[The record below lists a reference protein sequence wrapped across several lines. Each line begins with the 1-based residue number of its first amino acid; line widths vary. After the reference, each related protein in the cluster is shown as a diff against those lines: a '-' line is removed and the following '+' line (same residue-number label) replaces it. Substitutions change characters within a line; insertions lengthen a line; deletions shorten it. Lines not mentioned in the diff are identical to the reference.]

1 MAKRNTTNR
10 KSKESPKV
18 KGRFSLPIGQL
29 SQCPLE
35 LLRLDVG
42 NPRLQTGNELSISTD
57 NELLRVLVDIAAID
71 ELVTSIC
78 TNKYLNLEPL
88 IVIADNA
95 HGPFRVLEGNR
106 RLAAIKLIRDPS
118 LADELGV
125 KIPSPIRADVIAST
139 DNLLVHRVAKPD
151 DARAFIGFKHING
164 PQRWD
169 AYAKARYVTE
179 WYKNSPSGDID
190 EIAAKM
196 GDNNKTLR
204 SYIYSILMLEQ
215 AEEAGAWSIKDRANV
230 GRFAFSHLYTALG
243 RKEYQDRLGF
253 VGGWTAKPSKAPLE
267 ADAVGR
273 LAEIL
278 KFIYGSKS
286 EDRPALVKS
295 QNPDL
300 KFLGEALANPRAYS
314 VLANRGTLDEALDEM
329 KDPSVA
335 FQDALTSANLRLKR
349 AVGLMPK
356 YRGGSADI
364 DRLVDEIYE
373 QADTIKTNTDKKRK
387 AAN

>member
-1 MAKRNTTNR
+1 MAKKRKKNR
-10 KSKESPKV
+10 KTKPAKAKV
-18 KGRFSLPIGQL
+18 RFSLPIGQL
-29 SQCPLE
+29 RQCPLE
-35 LLRLDVG
+35 LLHLDIG
-42 NPRLQTGNELSISTD
+42 NPRLQTGSELSINTD

-88 IVIADNA
+88 IVISDSAQ
-95 HGPFRVLEGNR
+95 GPFRVLEGNR
-106 RLAAIKLIRDPS
+106 RLAAIKLIRDPG
-118 LADELGV
+118 LAHELGV
-125 KIPSPIRADVIAST
+125 KVPSPIRADVIAST
-139 DNLLVHRVAKPD
+139 ENLLVHRVAKPE

-179 WYKNSPSGDID
+179 WYKSSSTVDID

-215 AEEAGAWSIKDRANV
+215 AEEAGAWSIKDRATA

-243 RKEYQDRLGF
+243 RKEYQDRLGLI
-253 VGGWTAKPSKAPLE
+253 GGWIAKPSKTPLGP
-267 ADAVGR
+267 DAVGR

-300 KFLGEALANPRAYS
+300 KYLGEALVNPRAYS
-314 VLANRGTLDEALDEM
+314 VLANRGTLDEAMDEM

-364 DRLVDEIYE
+364 DGLVDEIYE

-387 AAN
+387 AVN